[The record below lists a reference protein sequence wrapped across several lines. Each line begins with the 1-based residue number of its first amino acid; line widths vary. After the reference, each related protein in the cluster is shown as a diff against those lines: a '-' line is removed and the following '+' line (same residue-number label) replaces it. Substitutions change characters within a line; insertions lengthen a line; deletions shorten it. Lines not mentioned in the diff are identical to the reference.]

1 MTLVR
6 TLQTHPNPDGTRR
19 PATGFFIWTPTE
31 RRIISGSPD
40 EVVQP
45 AGFAVEL
52 INGAFEVDVAA
63 TEVDWVWRVDER
75 INGLRAK
82 TTYVVVPPEGPV
94 DFTDLVQVN
103 VASLKTSSVP
113 DHIWYIYTDYLA
125 EQARLAKVAATNSE
139 AAAMSS
145 QDSAAASALI
155 SSTKATEAS
164 NSATNASLSAQE
176 ADISEANA
184 LSYMNSANT
193 AKNNAAASQAS
204 AAGYASAAS
213 GARDDAYLAKD
224 GAEVAKDGAVAAKNA
239 ALALEQAQVISGSV
253 NNAGHLILTKY
264 DGTTIDAGRVIAG
277 LTVGTVT
284 TGP

>member
-19 PATGFFIWTPTE
+19 PAKGFFIWTPTE

-52 INGAFEVDVAA
+52 DLSGGFEVDVAA
-63 TEVDWVWRVDER
+63 TGTDWVWRVDER
-75 INGLRAK
+75 IEGLRTK

-94 DFTDLVQVN
+94 DFTDLAQVN
-103 VASLKTSSVP
+103 VSSLRSTAVP
-113 DHIWYIYTDYLA
+113 DHIWYVYTDYLA
-125 EQARLAKVAATNSE
+125 EQARLAKVSAANSE

-145 QDSAAASALI
+145 VDSAAASALI
-155 SSTKATEAS
+155 AS
-164 NSATNASLSAQE
+164 NKAASATDSATNALLSAQE

-184 LSYMNSANT
+184 LASANAANT
-193 AKNNAAASQAS
+193 AKENAAASQAS
-204 AAGYASAAS
+204 AAGHASVAS
-213 GARDDAYLAKD
+213 GARD
-224 GAEVAKDGAVAAKNA
+224 EAVAAKDTA
-239 ALALEQAQVISGSV
+239 VAVELAQVINGSIDA
-253 NNAGHLILTKY
+253 NGHLILTKY
-264 DGTTIDAGRVIAG
+264 DGTTIDAGRVVSG